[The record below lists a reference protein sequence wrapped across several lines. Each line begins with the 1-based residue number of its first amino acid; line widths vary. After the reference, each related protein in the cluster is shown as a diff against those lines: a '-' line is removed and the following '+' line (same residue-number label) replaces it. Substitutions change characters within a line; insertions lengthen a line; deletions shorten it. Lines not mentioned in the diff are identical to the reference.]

1 MEFPSNGWAARKKM
15 QKSHHIEN
23 NVYFCELKILIFR
36 IVSSQINLLETILE
50 SPKTVFTLQSLMMLT
65 GCGDTKKL
73 TKSLHYYTNGG
84 KILNPRKGVY
94 TKLKYDEQ
102 EMACSIFRP
111 SYISLEY
118 VLGRAGVVFQWDD
131 TITSVSYLSREVDV
145 DGKSYRFRKINPEIW
160 VGMEGIEQRGS
171 VAMATPEKAFL
182 DTVYL
187 SAGNC
192 YFDRLQPLSLK
203 KINALLP
210 FFNSPTLTERVKEM
224 FGTKL

>member
-1 MEFPSNGWAARKKM
+1 M
-15 QKSHHIEN
+15 
-23 NVYFCELKILIFR
+23 YFCELKIPIFR
-36 IVSSQINLLETILE
+36 IMSSQINLLETILE

-65 GCGDTKKL
+65 GCSDTKKL

-145 DGKSYRFRKINPEIW
+145 DGKSYHFRKINPMIW
-160 VGMEGIEQRGS
+160 AGMEGIEQRGS

-192 YFDRLQPLSLK
+192 YFDHLQPLSLK
-203 KINALLP
+203 KINELLP
-210 FFNSPTLTERVKEM
+210 FFNSPTLNERVKEL
-224 FGTKL
+224 FDSKP